1 VSSEQR
7 VHARIHVQTKIDVQG
22 VDGKR
27 VEAELRDLSKGG
39 ARFEVASKVGNVGET
54 IQLFLPSLTGSDIT
68 VSAQVIRLGTAPNDK
83 HVYAVRFDDVEEQK
97 RDQLLELIEVLL
109 QTSGGGR
116 RAHPRVA
123 RRIEV
128 RFGQLDDL
136 RAILEDI
143 SAGGLLMTVN
153 EPLVLYEE
161 LDITV
166 PDLGGGELI
175 ILHGRVVNQR
185 AESRTGGQVFR
196 VGLEFTQMRPET
208 HRVIS
213 ALLAS
218 VLEAMEP
225 VAATSDEPARTDEP
239 EKPEEPPAGT

>member
-39 ARFEVASKVGNVGET
+39 ARFEVASELGEVGNT
-54 IQLFLPSLTGSDIT
+54 ITLFLPSLTGTDIT
-68 VSAQVIRLGTAPNDK
+68 VSAEVIRTSPSGDK
-83 HVYAVRFDDVEEQK
+83 HVYAVRFDDVEEEK
-97 RDQLLELIEVLL
+97 RGQLLELIEVLL

-128 RFGQLDDL
+128 RFGQLADL

-161 LDITV
+161 VDITV

-175 ILHGRVVNQR
+175 ILHARVVNQR
-185 AESRTGGQVFR
+185 AENRAAAGQVYR
-196 VGLEFTQMRPET
+196 VGLEFTTMRPET
-208 HRVIS
+208 HRVID
-213 ALLAS
+213 ALLQS

-225 VAATSDEPARTDEP
+225 P
-239 EKPEEPPAGT
+239 EGT

>member
-1 VSSEQR
+1 VSSDQR
-7 VHARIHVQTKIDVQG
+7 VHARIHVQTKIDVVGTDQ
-22 VDGKR
+22 KR

-39 ARFEVASKVGNVGET
+39 ARFEIAASLGAVGER
-54 IQLFLPSLTGSDIT
+54 IQLYLPSLTGTDIT
-68 VSAQVIRLGTAPNDK
+68 VSAEIIRRSDAGEGK
-83 HVYAVRFDDVEEQK
+83 QVYAVRFDDVEEEK
-97 RDQLLELIEVLL
+97 REQLLELIEVLL
-109 QTSGGGR
+109 TTSGGGR

-153 EPLVLYEE
+153 EPLSLYEE

-175 ILHGRVVNQR
+175 ILHARVVNQR
-185 AESRTGGQVFR
+185 AEDRPSGHVYR
-196 VGLEFTQMRPET
+196 VGLEFTSLRPET
-208 HRVIS
+208 HRVIT
-213 ALLAS
+213 ALLQS
-218 VLEAMEP
+218 VLEAMEEP
-225 VAATSDEPARTDEP
+225 GGDPPSDT
-239 EKPEEPPAGT
+239 

>member
-22 VDGKR
+22 LDGKR

-39 ARFEVASKVGNVGET
+39 ARFEVAATLGHVGQS
-54 IQLFLPSLTGSDIT
+54 IQLYLPSLSGADIN
-68 VSAQVIRLGTAPNDK
+68 VSAQIIRTGQSPSGL
-83 HVYAVRFDDVEEQK
+83 HVYAVRFDDVEEEK
-97 RDQLLELIEVLL
+97 RDQLLELIELLL

-161 LDITV
+161 VDITV

-175 ILHGRVVNQR
+175 ILHARVVNQR
-185 AESRTGGQVFR
+185 SEVRGEGQVFR
-196 VGLEFTQMRPET
+196 VGLEFTSLRPET
-208 HRVIS
+208 HRVIE
-213 ALLAS
+213 ALLQS
-218 VLEAMEP
+218 VLEAI
-225 VAATSDEPARTDEP
+225 
-239 EKPEEPPAGT
+239 EEPTGST

>member
-27 VEAELRDLSKGG
+27 VDAELRDLSKGG
-39 ARFEVASKVGNVGET
+39 ARFEAIAHLGEVGNT
-54 IQLFLPSLTGSDIT
+54 ITLFLPSLTGTDIT
-68 VSAQVIRLGTAPNDK
+68 VSAEVIRTTAATGDK
-83 HVYAVRFDDVEEQK
+83 QIYAVRFDDVEEQK

-128 RFGQLDDL
+128 RFGQLADL

-161 LDITV
+161 VDITV

-175 ILHGRVVNQR
+175 ILHARVVNQR
-185 AESRTGGQVFR
+185 AENRGSAGQVYR
-196 VGLEFTQMRPET
+196 VGLEFTAMRPET
-208 HRVIS
+208 HRVID
-213 ALLAS
+213 ALLQS

-225 VAATSDEPARTDEP
+225 PP
-239 EKPEEPPAGT
+239 EGT